1 MNYYIVH
8 KDTPQN
14 ALRVCK
20 NLRYAEMIIQ
30 SINNPEYIISTG
42 PIDRIINRVVSDL
55 GEPGDQVIGSL
66 S

>member
-8 KDTPQN
+8 QDRPGD

-20 NLRYAEMIIQ
+20 NSRAAQLIVGIMGT
-30 SINNPEYIISTG
+30 EYKISTG
-42 PIDRIINRVVSDL
+42 PIDRIINREVRDL